1 MSEITNVTRDYSDNF
16 AVKDFAINN
25 LIPAY
30 FPDIDVSLRSV
41 GTLGYVTELITNY
54 GEDVFNTGSVLFRES
69 FPNRAQI
76 PESIYSHAA
85 IFQLSNIFSTAARCR
100 ILLVMEEE
108 AIIKNMV
115 DDYDKDTGI
124 YHFYI
129 GKNTIIY
136 VEDIPFCIDYDV
148 QMNIVKKSTENGDD
162 YLFTAAYIMNG
173 NDYNNSI
180 SDITDPYVKIRRSA
194 DGYIAIE
201 VVGHQCLR
209 DVHYEQIITNSY
221 INYPVI
227 DIPFDGKL
235 AGFDI
240 LYKPPTTSIYSQLS
254 DKVIVTEDQY
264 IQMETLISYSQAIKN
279 PFCYYELIDTNTLRI
294 TFNTK
299 DNFFMP
305 EFNSELKIILYIT
318 QGEAG
323 NFDVYN
329 GHNISVVPDTEKR
342 VYANTYLTAA
352 QPIGSCHGGSN
363 QMEIDALQA
372 LAVEG
377 FRTANALTTEND
389 LSEYFGNYGY
399 RYGNSLIKFIKKR
412 DDVYERVYSGFMI
425 IRNNDFIY
433 KANTLNL
440 KLNLSEMINPDKNVY
455 LLEAGY
461 LFTANDTTGYA
472 TFLRDEA
479 KYKKYYDEYQEAIKK
494 GEINYITD
502 KEQHLLP
509 AYLQRPASFAEF
521 KLRKGYDDKR
531 TVFDLT
537 KDELQELDDPSKN
550 KFLLINP
557 FLIRVT
563 RNPNLVST
571 YMTYVDNVS
580 LVDFTNQ
587 NAESYVQFVLYT
599 LYLSRKFEVEKRYN
613 LHTNVASSITLDS
626 NYPMIAQRKK
636 TIINEFG
643 MEEIISEY
651 ILNDKYVLDDN
662 DTRILVVIDSSKG
675 EHVCFTELYPTAYD
689 KSTNNFTF
697 NGSFLTND
705 HITSDGRLRLLDNT
719 IYRNEEDKS
728 YYKVHEG
735 DSTEYTHYDSNDNVL
750 EESVSVN
757 TITELYNSGKLR
769 IWKDLWNMTT
779 ADDIN
784 IPMTDVTCKIFTL
797 YRRIYND
804 NDGALI
810 MLPEDY
816 ENDFS
821 KFDPSLKGYIVT
833 NEYSTS
839 TEPITFIK
847 PLNSVRTYMKFEDY
861 TEATQDSSGTVH
873 FTHDIMDVDLTSI
886 SFLRAAT
893 ALDEESVDYF
903 MTNFLAN
910 YNFLTDIIQT
920 TLRNATNIDVKFTNT
935 YGRSRNFF
943 IGENEEMLDT
953 NNLSLIFDAWFVQGT
968 DLLTAVPEVK
978 SFIKSTI
985 ETINSDCMNNLYIS
999 NLMRKIESNFAYVDH
1014 IRFVGINS
1022 YNSTYQAVKNN
1033 VTDLNDLSVEER
1045 RFYVPEILTCDVENI
1060 TINEYYSS

>member
-1 MSEITNVTRDYSDNF
+1 MSDITNITRDYSDNF
-16 AVKDFAINN
+16 SVKDFAVNK
-25 LIPAY
+25 LIPVY

-41 GTLGYVTELITNY
+41 GTIGYVTELITNY

-85 IFQLSNIFSTAARCR
+85 IFQLSNIFSSAARCR
-100 ILLVMEEE
+100 FLLVMEEE
-108 AIIKNMV
+108 AIIKNMLN
-115 DDYDKDTGI
+115 DYDKDTGI
-124 YHFYI
+124 YHFYV

-162 YLFTAAYIMNG
+162 YLFTASYVMNG
-173 NDYNNSI
+173 NDYKNSI
-180 SDITDPYVKIRRSA
+180 SDITDPYVKIRRST

-201 VVGHQCLR
+201 VIGHQCIR

-227 DIPFDGKL
+227 DIPFEGKL

-240 LYKPPTTSIYSQLS
+240 LYKPPTTDIYSQLS
-254 DKVIVTEDQY
+254 SNTIVTEDNY
-264 IQMETLISYSQAIKN
+264 IQLQTLISYSQAIKN
-279 PFCYYELIDTNTLRI
+279 PFCYYELVDTDTLRI

-329 GHNISVVPDTEKR
+329 GTNITITPDTEKR
-342 VYANTYLTAA
+342 VYANTYLTAG
-352 QPIGSCHGGSN
+352 QPVGSCQGGSD

-399 RYGNSLIKFIKKR
+399 RYGNSLIRFIKKR

-425 IRNNDFIY
+425 VKNNDYIY

-461 LFTANDTTGYA
+461 LFTANDNSGYA
-472 TFLRDEA
+472 YFLRDEN
-479 KYKKYYDEYQEAIKK
+479 KYKKYYAEYLDAIKK

-521 KLRKGYDDKR
+521 KSRKGYEDKR

-537 KDELQELDDPSKN
+537 DDELAELDDPSSK

-557 FLIRVT
+557 FLIRIT
-563 RNPNLVST
+563 KNPNLVST
-571 YMTYVDNVS
+571 YMTYVNNAS

-587 NAESYVQFVLYT
+587 NADSYVQFVMYT

-613 LHTNVASSITLDS
+613 FYTNIASSITLDS
-626 NYPMIAQRKK
+626 NYPMIAQKK
-636 TIINEFG
+636 VTIINEFG
-643 MEEIISEY
+643 MAEETKEY
-651 ILNDKYVLDDN
+651 IMGDKYILENN
-662 DTRILVVIDSSKG
+662 DTRVIMVIESSKG
-675 EHVCFTELYPTAYD
+675 EHLCFTELWPTAYD
-689 KSTNNFTF
+689 KTNNNFTF
-697 NGSFLTND
+697 SGTFLTND

-719 IYRNEEDKS
+719 IYRNETDKS

-735 DSTEYTHYDSNDNVL
+735 DYTAYTHYDKDDKVL
-750 EESVSVN
+750 ETDVSVN
-757 TITELYNSGKLR
+757 DITSMYNAGELR
-769 IWKDLWNMTT
+769 IWKDIWNMTT

-784 IPMTDVTCKIFTL
+784 APMTDVTCKIFTL
-797 YRRIYND
+797 YRRVYD
-804 NDGALI
+804 DESGALNK
-810 MLPEDY
+810 LPDDY
-816 ENDFS
+816 ENQFS
-821 KFDPSLKGYIVT
+821 KFDPSLKGYLVT

-861 TEATQDSSGTVH
+861 TEATDDGSGNIV

-886 SFLRAAT
+886 SFLRASEAR
-893 ALDEESVDYF
+893 DESLMDYF
-903 MTNFLAN
+903 MSSFLSN

-920 TLRNATNIDVKFTNT
+920 TLRNATNIDVKLTNT
-935 YGRSRNFF
+935 YGRSRNFY
-943 IGENEEMLDT
+943 IGENEETIDT
-953 NNLSLIFDAWFVQGT
+953 NILSLVFDTWFVDGT
-968 DLLTAVPEVK
+968 DLLSAVPEVK
-978 SFIKSTI
+978 AFIKKTI
-985 ETINSDCMNNLYIS
+985 ETVNSECVNNLYIS
-999 NLMRKIESNFAYVDH
+999 NLMRKVESNFAYVDH
-1014 IRFVGINS
+1014 MRFVGINN
-1022 YNSTYQAVKNN
+1022 YDSTYQAVKNN

-1045 RFYVPEILTCDVENI
+1045 RFYVPEILTCDVDNI
-1060 TINEYYSS
+1060 TINEFYSS